1 LVVKWHQRM
10 KKLPQCSVRLT
21 NVVARRPPMTYG
33 QYAAAIEHPPA
44 RYGLAVGKA
53 MHAIGALCV
62 VRQLPVA
69 PLYWVQRADGEH
81 RGVFEQ
87 DAIERQYIV
96 ES

>member
-1 LVVKWHQRM
+1 
-10 KKLPQCSVRLT
+10 
-21 NVVARRPPMTYG
+21 
-33 QYAAAIEHPPA
+33 
-44 RYGLAVGKA
+44 